1 MEKELIKIE
10 RLQKFM
16 ASAGVASRR
25 KSEDLI
31 LEGKVKVNGQ
41 LVTELGF
48 KVSQSDL
55 VEVEGKEIYKP
66 KGHVYYLLNKPTG
79 YVTTVSDPQGRKTVM
94 ELVPKDHRVFPVG
107 RLDIMTEGLLILTDD
122 GELAYKLTH
131 PKHKVEKEYHVKV
144 NGIVTQ
150 EHITNLREGIML
162 DDGKTS
168 PAKVEILNIQGG
180 EATLSL
186 IIHEG
191 KNRQVRRMMEAVG
204 RKVITLRRVKYGNLT
219 LEGVQLGKYRNL
231 TEEEVQWLIKN

>member
-1 MEKELIKIE
+1 ME

-25 KSEDLI
+25 KSEELI

-131 PKHKVEKEYHVKV
+131 PKHMVEKEYHVKV
-144 NGIVTQ
+144 NGIVAQ

-231 TEEEVQWLIKN
+231 TEEEVQWLIQN

>member
-1 MEKELIKIE
+1 
-10 RLQKFM
+10 M